1 MKDCADFEVLV
12 SIFYVVCT
20 IAILLS
26 VIILMLLKTVINT
39 NSLMAEVILFYP
51 VKKDEWKL
59 SGGNNLIVLLF

>member
-39 NSLMAEVILFYP
+39 NSLMAEVILFLP
-51 VKKDEWKL
+51 SEKR
-59 SGGNNLIVLLF
+59 